1 MDLGITGRNALVC
14 GSSQG
19 LGFACAQTL
28 LREGVNVTLNGRNS
42 EKLEKA
48 ADALRGLGGEVRTIA
63 ADQSTVEGRKTI
75 IETLGDLD
83 ILVNNNAG
91 PPPGVLDDWD
101 VDALLGAVNANM
113 IPAIQFIRAFIPGM
127 RARKFGRI
135 VNITSAMVKSPRY
148 FMGLSTAA
156 RAGLTA
162 ISKAISIEVASD
174 NVTINNLLP
183 ERIDTP
189 RQEFMATR
197 ISIDYELAA
206 SQNFAAILA
215 VLEPASMSGFVRE
228 FSSIRT
234 VR

>member
-135 VNITSAMVKSPRY
+135 VNVTPHFQLLSDTHLYLDHPKYFDGKSWKRCHP
-148 FMGLSTAA
+148 
-156 RAGLTA
+156 LT
-162 ISKAISIEVASD
+162 
-174 NVTINNLLP
+174 
-183 ERIDTP
+183 
-189 RQEFMATR
+189 
-197 ISIDYELAA
+197 
-206 SQNFAAILA
+206 
-215 VLEPASMSGFVRE
+215 
-228 FSSIRT
+228 
-234 VR
+234 

>member
-19 LGFACAQTL
+19 LDFACAQTL

-135 VNITSAMVKSPRY
+135 VNITPHFQLLSDTHLYLDHPKYFDGKSWKRCHP
-148 FMGLSTAA
+148 
-156 RAGLTA
+156 LT
-162 ISKAISIEVASD
+162 
-174 NVTINNLLP
+174 
-183 ERIDTP
+183 
-189 RQEFMATR
+189 
-197 ISIDYELAA
+197 
-206 SQNFAAILA
+206 
-215 VLEPASMSGFVRE
+215 
-228 FSSIRT
+228 
-234 VR
+234 